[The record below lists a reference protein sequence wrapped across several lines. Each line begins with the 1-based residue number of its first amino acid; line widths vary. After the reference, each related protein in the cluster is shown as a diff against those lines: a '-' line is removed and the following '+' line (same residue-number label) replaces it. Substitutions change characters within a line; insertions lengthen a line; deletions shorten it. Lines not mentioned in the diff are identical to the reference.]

1 MNTEHLL
8 LLLVTILI
16 VFVVF
21 YVSAAVVSRDWSVSP
36 EYLFRILVVSLVAA
50 FVVPFVSELGNEYGI
65 SDLMLLLSFVVLVVV
80 VRYVMIENLAVSD
93 DWLASMI
100 VSLIGVALIFVVD
113 EVSGQLFD
121 IRLPTIF

>member
-1 MNTEHLL
+1 MNIEHLL
-8 LLLVTILI
+8 LLLATFLI

-21 YVSAAVVSRDWSVSP
+21 YASAAFVARDWSVSP
-36 EYLFRILVVSLVAA
+36 EYLFRILIVSLVAA
-50 FVVPFVSELGNEYGI
+50 FVVPFVSELGGEHGI

-100 VSLIGVALIFVVD
+100 VSLIGVSLIFVVN
-113 EVSGQLFD
+113 ELSGQLFD
-121 IRLPTIF
+121 VRLPTIL

>member
-1 MNTEHLL
+1 MNIEHLL
-8 LLLVTILI
+8 LLLATVLI

-21 YVSAAVVSRDWSVSP
+21 YASAAFVARDWSVSP
-36 EYLFRILVVSLVAA
+36 EYLFRILIVSLVAA
-50 FVVPFVSELGNEYGI
+50 FVVPFVSELGGEYGI

-100 VSLIGVALIFVVD
+100 VSLIGVSLIFVVN
-113 EVSGQLFD
+113 ELSGQLFD
-121 IRLPTIF
+121 VRLPTIL